1 MPTYFIS
8 ILIMCLILGIDG
20 QAINKW
26 GDNMAIFCTIYYVLS
41 YIETI
46 PQIVKLLKTKSSND
60 YSLGMIS
67 LQLIA
72 LISWSLYIF
81 TSKQSIVV
89 YIGTIIDLVLLL
101 FVDFLIIKY
110 YKFNKKGVDPN
121 EWK

>member
-1 MPTYFIS
+1 
-8 ILIMCLILGIDG
+8 
-20 QAINKW
+20 
-26 GDNMAIFCTIYYVLS
+26 MAIFCTIYYVLS

-81 TSKQSIVV
+81 TSKQNIVV

-101 FVDFLIIKY
+101 FIDFLIIKY
-110 YKFNKKGVDPN
+110 YKFNKK
-121 EWK
+121 

>member
-1 MPTYFIS
+1 
-8 ILIMCLILGIDG
+8 
-20 QAINKW
+20 
-26 GDNMAIFCTIYYVLS
+26 MAIFCTIYYVLS

-81 TSKQSIVV
+81 TSKQNIVV
-89 YIGTIIDLVLLL
+89 YIGTIIDLLLLL
-101 FVDFLIIKY
+101 FLDFLIVKY
-110 YKFNKKGVDPN
+110 YMFNKKLV
-121 EWK
+121 